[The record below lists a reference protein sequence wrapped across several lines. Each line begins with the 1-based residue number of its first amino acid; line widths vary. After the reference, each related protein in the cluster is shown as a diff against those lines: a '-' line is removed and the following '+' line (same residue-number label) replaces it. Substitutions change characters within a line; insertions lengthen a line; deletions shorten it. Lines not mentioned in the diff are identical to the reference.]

1 MSTSSSSSNNP
12 FYAMLGRTYSVNSE
26 QTLDSLRTSSFRS
39 SSASTQQQDGDV
51 REYLWTPPAPDPN
64 YWINVAKARNIRQSI
79 LKLRDYLNRVLQTP
93 VSAQRTEDYQRV
105 TTEIRA
111 RERKLMKYV
120 NHYILSFDDVLLSE
134 QQYQEQQQQQSR
146 HQKHVQNRSME
157 LGTISPPMSPGNS
170 TVGKAQQPP
179 QQKLV
184 NGISAMHAANQKGL
198 SNKRLANINIEVPPR
213 FASGSLPPTP
223 TTSDTPKE
231 SSSPGSLAAAD
242 YSPSPSP
249 LQHPSPSLGSQA
261 FINSYKQNVRY
272 QNAGSNASSLT
283 NSSADLRKEKSKSK
297 LIWGGL
303 FGSKNVR
310 SATDD
315 SDAQAMSAFANATGG
330 HQQQKQQQAQL
341 TKMASSPS
349 LAQMRASRKLSEPQK
364 SIFAL

>member
-1 MSTSSSSSNNP
+1 
-12 FYAMLGRTYSVNSE
+12 
-26 QTLDSLRTSSFRS
+26 
-39 SSASTQQQDGDV
+39 
-51 REYLWTPPAPDPN
+51 
-64 YWINVAKARNIRQSI
+64 
-79 LKLRDYLNRVLQTP
+79 
-93 VSAQRTEDYQRV
+93 
-105 TTEIRA
+105 
-111 RERKLMKYV
+111 MKYV
-120 NHYILSFDDVLLSE
+120 NHYILSFDDVLLSD
-134 QQYQEQQQQQSR
+134 QQYQEQEQQQSR

-157 LGTISPPMSPGNS
+157 LGTISPPMSPGNNA
-170 TVGKAQQPP
+170 VGKAQQPP
-179 QQKLV
+179 QQKLA
-184 NGISAMHAANQKGL
+184 NGLSAMHAANQKGL

-223 TTSDTPKE
+223 TTLDTPKE
-231 SSSPGSLAAAD
+231 SASPGSLTAAD
-242 YSPSPSP
+242 YSPSPSPSP

-315 SDAQAMSAFANATGG
+315 SAAQAMPAFANAAGG
-330 HQQQKQQQAQL
+330 HQQQRHHQQQQQQQQQQAQL

-349 LAQMRASRKLSEPQK
+349 LAQMRASRKLSEPHK

>member
-26 QTLDSLRTSSFRS
+26 QTLDSLH
-39 SSASTQQQDGDV
+39 GDV

-120 NHYILSFDDVLLSE
+120 NHYILSFDDVLLSD
-134 QQYQEQQQQQSR
+134 QQYQEQEQQQSR

-157 LGTISPPMSPGNS
+157 LGTISPPMSPGNNA
-170 TVGKAQQPP
+170 VGKAQQPP
-179 QQKLV
+179 QQKLA
-184 NGISAMHAANQKGL
+184 NGLSAMHAANQKGL

-223 TTSDTPKE
+223 TTLDTPKE
-231 SSSPGSLAAAD
+231 SASPGSLTAAD
-242 YSPSPSP
+242 YSPSPSPSP

-315 SDAQAMSAFANATGG
+315 SAAQAMPAFANAAGG
-330 HQQQKQQQAQL
+330 HQQQQQQQQQAQL

-349 LAQMRASRKLSEPQK
+349 LAQMRASRKLSEPHK